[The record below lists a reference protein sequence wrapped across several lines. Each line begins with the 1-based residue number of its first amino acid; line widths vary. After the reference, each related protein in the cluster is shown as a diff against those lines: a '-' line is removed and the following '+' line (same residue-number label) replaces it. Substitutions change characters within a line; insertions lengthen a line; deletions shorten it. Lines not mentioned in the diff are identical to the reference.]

1 MSCRHRPDYR
11 TFTSLLTR
19 QVEEFQVATSGGV
32 WAATGAFSSL
42 TRKMPIAI
50 RVLYEFGGFPLAQFV
65 VFAVILSIIR
75 ALRYSIGADKS
86 CRLR

>member
-1 MSCRHRPDYR
+1 MPVGQTVAAIQSLFNHR
-11 TFTSLLTR
+11 S
-19 QVEEFQVATSGGV
+19 V
-32 WAATGAFSSL
+32 AFSSL
-42 TRKMPIAI
+42 TRQMPIAI

-65 VFAVILSIIR
+65 IFAVILSIIR